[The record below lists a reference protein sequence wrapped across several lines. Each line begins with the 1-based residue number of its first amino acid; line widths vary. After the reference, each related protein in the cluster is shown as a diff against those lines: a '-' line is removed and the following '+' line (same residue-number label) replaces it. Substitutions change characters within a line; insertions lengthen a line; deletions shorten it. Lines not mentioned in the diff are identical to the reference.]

1 MKTKYLWVILA
12 AVPTLVMAQKP
23 KSKKEQDAVMAVQ
36 SAQTPD
42 DKIAAVESL
51 IQKFSDTEFKSWAL
65 NRAAESADR
74 RKTRPKAKFYA
85 EQALAADPKDYE
97 AMLLLAAGI
106 AAEHARVRS
115 GQGRSTG
122 ESGQVRSRMPWR
134 PFRAPTSRIAQVKDD
149 QWDAFKKDMM
159 AQAHESLGTAAMVRK
174 KYDVA
179 AQEYKTAIDT
189 AADQEPATYVRLAS
203 AYTEGGKFDDSI
215 ATLDKVL
222 AMPDLNPV
230 VKQVA
235 QGEKARAEKG
245 KAAKK

>member
-1 MKTKYLWVILA
+1 
-12 AVPTLVMAQKP
+12 
-23 KSKKEQDAVMAVQ
+23 
-36 SAQTPD
+36 
-42 DKIAAVESL
+42 
-51 IQKFSDTEFKSWAL
+51 
-65 NRAAESADR
+65 
-74 RKTRPKAKFYA
+74 
-85 EQALAADPKDYE
+85 
-97 AMLLLAAGI
+97 MLLLAAGI
-106 AAEHARVRS
+106 ARNTKEFDLDKDEALAKADKYAHDALAAIPS
-115 GQGRSTG
+115 ATK
-122 ESGQVRSRMPWR
+122 PN
-134 PFRAPTSRIAQVKDD
+134 AQVTEA
-149 QWDAFKKDMM
+149 QWDAYKKDMM

-222 AMPDLNPV
+222 AMPNLNPV

>member
-1 MKTKYLWVILA
+1 MKTKFVWVVLVA
-12 AVPTLVMAQKP
+12 MPALVMAQKP

-36 SAQTPD
+36 AAQTPD
-42 DKIAAVESL
+42 DKIAAVEAL

-65 NRAAESADR
+65 NRAADASRQKKDSA
-74 RKTRPKAKFYA
+74 KARFYA

-97 AMLLLAAGI
+97 AMLLLAAEI
-106 AAEHARVRS
+106 AAHTREFDLDKDEALAKADKYAKDALAVIPS
-115 GQGRSTG
+115 A
-122 ESGQVRSRMPWR
+122 VKPN
-134 PFRAPTSRIAQVKDD
+134 AQVKDD

-159 AQAHESLGTAAMVRK
+159 AQAHESMGTAAMVRK

-179 AQEYKTAIDT
+179 AQEYKLATET

-203 AYTEGGKFDDSI
+203 AYTEAGKFDDSI

-222 AMPDLNPV
+222 AMPDLNPI

>member
-12 AVPTLVMAQKP
+12 VVPTLVMAQKP

-65 NRAAESADR
+65 NRAAESARQKKDSA
-74 RKTRPKAKFYA
+74 KATFYA

-97 AMLLLAAGI
+97 AMLLLAAEI
-106 AAEHARVRS
+106 AAHTREFDLDKDEKLNKSEKYAKDALAAI
-115 GQGRSTG
+115 
-122 ESGQVRSRMPWR
+122 PNAAK
-134 PFRAPTSRIAQVKDD
+134 PNAQVKDNE
-149 QWDAFKKDMM
+149 WDAFKKDMM

-179 AQEYKTAIDT
+179 AQEYKTATET

-203 AYTEGGKFDDSI
+203 AYTEAGKFDDSI

>member
-65 NRAAESADR
+65 NRAAEAARQKKDSA
-74 RKTRPKAKFYA
+74 KATFYS

-97 AMLLLAAGI
+97 AMLLLASEI
-106 AAEHARVRS
+106 AAHTREFDLDKDEKLNKSEKYAKDALAAIPSAVK
-115 GQGRSTG
+115 
-122 ESGQVRSRMPWR
+122 PN
-134 PFRAPTSRIAQVKDD
+134 AQVKDD
-149 QWDAFKKDMM
+149 QWEAFKKDMM

-179 AQEYKTAIDT
+179 AQEYKTAT
-189 AADQEPATYVRLAS
+189 EMAADQEPATYVRLAS
-203 AYTEGGKFDDSI
+203 AYTEAGKFDDSI

-222 AMPDLNPV
+222 AMPDLNPI

>member
-23 KSKKEQDAVMAVQ
+23 KSKKEQEAVMAVQ

-65 NRAAESADR
+65 NRAAESAEQKKDW
-74 RKTRPKAKFYA
+74 PKAKFYA
-85 EQALAADPKDYE
+85 EQALVADPKDHE

-106 AAEHARVRS
+106 ARNTKEFDLDKDEALAKADKYAHDALAAIPS
-115 GQGRSTG
+115 ATK
-122 ESGQVRSRMPWR
+122 PN
-134 PFRAPTSRIAQVKDD
+134 AQVTEA
-149 QWDAFKKDMM
+149 QWDAYKKDMM

-222 AMPDLNPV
+222 AMPNLNPV